1 MAKNTHLEHLEDDIV
16 NQGKVGG
23 VNAIK
28 MLRELGDM
36 LTEPQ
41 SSVSV
46 TTKWDG
52 APAIV
57 CGIDPIT
64 GYFFVGTKSVFN
76 KTTPKIM
83 YSKKQIDSSYST
95 QQGVAQILKDCLD
108 YLPSLGISGVIQ
120 GDFLFT
126 SSSKTIK
133 QIGGEECITF
143 QPNTITYAVPTGTP
157 MGDQVK
163 SAKIGIVFHTSYTGD
178 SLSTMVAT
186 FGVPTFNSNAN
197 VSVFSSTFT
206 DASGAAKMS
215 VSELTNYKAA
225 VNKAEGSLRQ
235 ASGFLNEI
243 RDTGEGRFMMNAM
256 FKQYMNTF
264 IRGGVDIT
272 NAQQTANGFVKFY
285 MSILQ
290 KEILS
295 KKTKS
300 TQDKYKKILN
310 DGVKF
315 LTTNARPLY
324 FTVASYMNLI
334 IAKEMIISRLEKVKD
349 IKTFLKTENGYEVT
363 APEGFVAISSGSA
376 LKLVKRKEFSRANF
390 TAAKDWEKG

>member
-16 NQGKVGG
+16 NQGKAGG
-23 VNAIK
+23 LNSIK
-28 MLRELGDM
+28 MLRELGKM
-36 LTEPQ
+36 LTEPN
-41 SSVSV
+41 SSVNI

-57 CGIDPIT
+57 CGTDPIT

-76 KTTPKIM
+76 KTNPKIM
-83 YSKKQIDSSYST
+83 YSKNQIIGEY
-95 QQGVAQILKDCLD
+95 QNQPGVSKILKDCLT
-108 YLPSLGISGVIQ
+108 YLPSLGISGVVQ

-126 SSSKTIK
+126 SESKSTK

-157 MGDQVK
+157 MGDQIK
-163 SAKIGIVFHTSYTGD
+163 SAKIGIVFHTAYDGD
-178 SLSTMVAT
+178 SLSNMNVS
-186 FGVPTFNSNAN
+186 FGVPTMKSNSD

-206 DASGAAKMS
+206 DVTGAATMNQ
-215 VSELTNYKAA
+215 SEITKYNSA

-243 RDTGEGRFMMNAM
+243 KEYGEGRFMMNM
-256 FKQYMNTF
+256 IFKQFMNTF
-264 IRGGVDIT
+264 IREGIAIT
-272 NAQQTANGFVKFY
+272 DAEKTKNGFISY
-285 MSILQ
+285 YLTRLDA
-290 KEILS
+290 EIES

-300 TQDKYKKILN
+300 TQDKYIKIQK
-310 DGVKF
+310 DGRQF
-315 LTTNARPLY
+315 LKNNSRSLY

-334 IAKEMIISRLEKVKD
+334 SAKEMIISRLEKVKD

-363 APEGFVAISSGSA
+363 APEGFVAISSGNA
-376 LKLVKRKEFSRANF
+376 LKLVKRREFSRANF
-390 TAAKDWEKG
+390 TAAKDWENG

>member
-16 NQGKVGG
+16 NQGKAGG
-23 VNAIK
+23 LNSVK
-28 MLRELGDM
+28 MLRELGKM
-36 LTEPQ
+36 LTEPN
-41 SSVSV
+41 SSVNI

-57 CGIDPIT
+57 CGTDPIT

-76 KTTPKIM
+76 KTNPKIM
-83 YSKKQIDSSYST
+83 YSKNQIIGEY
-95 QQGVAQILKDCLD
+95 QNQPGVSKILKDCLT
-108 YLPSLGISGVIQ
+108 YLPSLGISGVVQ

-126 SSSKTIK
+126 SESKSTK

-157 MGDQVK
+157 MGDQIK
-163 SAKIGIVFHTSYTGD
+163 SAKIGIVFHTAYDGD
-178 SLSTMVAT
+178 SLSNMNVS
-186 FGVPTFNSNAN
+186 FGVPTMKSNSD

-206 DASGAAKMS
+206 DVTGAATMNQ
-215 VSELTNYKAA
+215 SEITKYNSA

-243 RDTGEGRFMMNAM
+243 KEYGEGRFMMNM
-256 FKQYMNTF
+256 IFKQFMNTF
-264 IRGGVDIT
+264 IREGIAIT
-272 NAQQTANGFVKFY
+272 DAEKTKNGFINY
-285 MSILQ
+285 YLTRLDE
-290 KEILS
+290 EIQS

-300 TQDKYKKILN
+300 TQDKYIKIQK
-310 DGVKF
+310 DGRQF
-315 LTTNARPLY
+315 LKNNSRSLY

-334 IAKEMIISRLEKVKD
+334 SAKEMIISRLEKVKD

-363 APEGFVAISSGSA
+363 APEGFVAISSGGA
-376 LKLVKRKEFSRANF
+376 LKLVKRREFSRANF
-390 TAAKDWEKG
+390 TAAKDWENG

>member
-1 MAKNTHLEHLEDDIV
+1 MCIRD
-16 NQGKVGG
+16 
-23 VNAIK
+23 
-28 MLRELGDM
+28 
-36 LTEPQ
+36 
-41 SSVSV
+41 S
-46 TTKWDG
+46 
-52 APAIV
+52 
-57 CGIDPIT
+57 CGIDPCS
-64 GYFFVGTKSVFN
+64 GVFFVGTKSVFN
-76 KTTPKIM
+76 KVTPKICFSD
-83 YSKKQIDSSYST
+83 YDVDQFYPG
-95 QQGVAQILKDCLD
+95 GVNSLLKDCLK
-108 YLPSLGISGVIQ
+108 YLPSLGITGVVQ

-126 SSSKTIK
+126 STSKSVK

-163 SAKIGIVFHTSYTGD
+163 AAKMGIVFHTAYTGNGL
-178 SLSTMVAT
+178 LSSMSAS
-186 FGVPTFNSNAN
+186 FGVPTLNSNAD
-197 VSVFSSTFT
+197 VTVFSSTFT

-215 VSELTNYKAA
+215 PSEITNYKAA

-243 RDTGEGRFMMNAM
+243 RDTGEGKFMMNAM

-264 IRGGVDIT
+264 IRGGLDIT
-272 NAQQTANGFVKFY
+272 NAQQTANGFVQFY
-285 MSILQ
+285 KSILQ

-334 IAKEMIISRLEKVKD
+334 TAKEIIISRLEMVKD

-363 APEGFVAISSGSA
+363 APEGFVAITSGSA

>member
-16 NQGKVGG
+16 NQGKIGG
-23 VNAIK
+23 INAIK
-28 MLRELGDM
+28 MLRELGNM

-41 SSVSV
+41 SSVTI

-57 CGIDPIT
+57 CGQDPLT

-76 KTTPKIM
+76 KVTPKVCVTE
-83 YSKKQIDSSYST
+83 SQIDKFYPGGTNSL
-95 QQGVAQILKDCLD
+95 LKECLK
-108 YLPSLGISGVIQ
+108 YLPSLGISGVVQ

-126 SSSKTIK
+126 STTKSVK

-163 SAKIGIVFHTSYTGD
+163 AAKMGIVFHTAYTGNGL
-178 SLSTMVAT
+178 LSSMSAS
-186 FGVPTFNSNAN
+186 FGVPTLNSNAD
-197 VSVFSSTFT
+197 VTVFSSTFT

-215 VSELTNYKAA
+215 PSEITNYKAA

-243 RDTGEGRFMMNAM
+243 RDTGEGKFMMNAM

-272 NAQQTANGFVKFY
+272 NAQRTANGFVQFY
-285 MSILQ
+285 KSVLQ

-334 IAKEMIISRLEKVKD
+334 TAKEIIISRLEMVKD

-363 APEGFVAISSGSA
+363 APEGFVAITSGSA

>member
-16 NQGKVGG
+16 NQGKAGG
-23 VNAIK
+23 LNSIK
-28 MLRELGDM
+28 MLRELGKM
-36 LTEPQ
+36 LTEPN
-41 SSVSV
+41 SSVNI

-57 CGIDPIT
+57 CGTDPIT

-76 KTTPKIM
+76 KTNPKIM
-83 YSKKQIDSSYST
+83 YSKNQIIGEY
-95 QQGVAQILKDCLD
+95 QNQPGVSKILKDCLT
-108 YLPSLGISGVIQ
+108 YLPSLGISGVVQ

-126 SSSKTIK
+126 SESKSTK

-157 MGDQVK
+157 MGDQIK
-163 SAKIGIVFHTSYTGD
+163 SAKIGIVFHTAYDGD
-178 SLSTMVAT
+178 SLSNMNVS
-186 FGVPTFNSNAN
+186 FGVPTMKSNSD

-206 DASGAAKMS
+206 DVTGAATMNQ
-215 VSELTNYKAA
+215 SEITKYNSA

-243 RDTGEGRFMMNAM
+243 KEYGEGRFMMNMM
-256 FKQYMNTF
+256 FKQFMNTF
-264 IRGGVDIT
+264 IREGIAIT
-272 NAQQTANGFVKFY
+272 DAEKTKNGFINY
-285 MSILQ
+285 YLTRLDE
-290 KEILS
+290 EIQS

-300 TQDKYKKILN
+300 TQDKYIKIQK
-310 DGVKF
+310 DGRQF
-315 LTTNARPLY
+315 LKNNSRSLY

-334 IAKEMIISRLEKVKD
+334 SAKEMIISRLEKVKD

-363 APEGFVAISSGSA
+363 APEGFVAISSGGA
-376 LKLVKRKEFSRANF
+376 LKLVKRREFSRANF
-390 TAAKDWEKG
+390 TAAKDWENG

>member
-16 NQGKVGG
+16 NQGKIGG
-23 VNAIK
+23 INAIK
-28 MLRELGDM
+28 MLRELGNM

-41 SSVSV
+41 SSVTI

-57 CGIDPIT
+57 CGIDPCS
-64 GYFFVGTKSVFN
+64 GVFFVGTKSVFN
-76 KTTPKIM
+76 KVTPKICFSD
-83 YSKKQIDSSYST
+83 YDVDQFYPG
-95 QQGVAQILKDCLD
+95 GVNSLLKDCLK
-108 YLPSLGISGVIQ
+108 YLPSLGITGVVQ

-126 SSSKTIK
+126 STSKSVK

-163 SAKIGIVFHTSYTGD
+163 AAKMGIVFHTAYTGNGL
-178 SLSTMVAT
+178 LSSMSAS
-186 FGVPTFNSNAN
+186 FGVPTLNSNAD
-197 VSVFSSTFT
+197 VTVFSSTFT

-215 VSELTNYKAA
+215 PSEITNYKAA

-243 RDTGEGRFMMNAM
+243 RDTGEGKFMMNAM

-264 IRGGVDIT
+264 IRGGLDIT
-272 NAQQTANGFVKFY
+272 NAQQTANGFVQFY
-285 MSILQ
+285 KSILQ

-334 IAKEMIISRLEKVKD
+334 TAKEIIISRLEMVKD

-363 APEGFVAISSGSA
+363 APEGFVAITSGSA